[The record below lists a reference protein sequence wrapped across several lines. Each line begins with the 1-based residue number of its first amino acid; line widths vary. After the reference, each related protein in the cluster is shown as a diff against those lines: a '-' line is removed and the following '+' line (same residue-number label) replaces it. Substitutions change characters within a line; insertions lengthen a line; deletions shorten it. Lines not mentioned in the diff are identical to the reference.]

1 MPNNKIHCRLG
12 RVCVLA
18 FCVIL
23 VVSVLGCATEEITLP
38 GAAQTMQ
45 LSSPAFGD
53 GERIPAKYTCDAEDI
68 SPPLTWTEP
77 PPHTQ
82 AFVLIMDDPDAPG
95 GTFTHWVL
103 FNLPAATRELA
114 EATPDEKQVLGQA
127 LQGTNSFGR
136 IGYDGPCPPRGHLH
150 RYRFTLYAL
159 DQPLNLEAGASR
171 EQVLF
176 AIKDHILAL
185 GQLTVVYQ
193 RQQ

>member
-23 VVSVLGCATEEITLP
+23 LVSVLGCATEEITLP

-114 EATPDEKQVLGQA
+114 EATPDEKAGIRPGSPRNKQLRQNW
-127 LQGTNSFGR
+127 LRWSLSPTWS
-136 IGYDGPCPPRGHLH
+136 PSSLSLHTLCPGSTPESRSRG
-150 RYRFTLYAL
+150 
-159 DQPLNLEAGASR
+159 
-171 EQVLF
+171 
-176 AIKDHILAL
+176 
-185 GQLTVVYQ
+185 
-193 RQQ
+193 